1 MYKTLTI
8 KNKRVVEPVSAYQ
21 PNKKERT
28 TTSMVSR
35 DWQTGIANQTRPRT
49 EFNDRSLLDEI
60 DANQKAFNS
69 YVPPKSNDPDL
80 SWRAQTVRPITRNK
94 LISIAAHVTATILYP
109 NVFAQN
115 TSDEEDREAAQV
127 MADLMEWVI
136 DNSNYVRSFI
146 TSVISMLV
154 DPFVVVHVEFLEVM
168 RKVKEMKEDG
178 TWTEKEILDEI
189 ISGFAA
195 NVVPAKQ
202 VLFANFYEPNIQKQR
217 FIIRSKYI
225 DHEDARLIHGGHENF
240 KYVKPGVIS
249 VFDEG
254 TDTFYDVVDDD
265 LKGSFD
271 LEVTYW
277 NRNQDLE
284 LTFLNGILMCDAE
297 YPNKRKDKKYPLA
310 HGGFEPLG
318 NGNCFCFKSAA
329 NKLGSDQDI
338 VDTLYNM
345 IIDGGFMAL
354 MPPQALYGSEEI
366 DSSVMIPGM
375 ITSFRDKDTRL
386 ESIAPRVDLRAGL
399 ETISAVE
406 RSMSESGGDPSRAG
420 NEQGGD
426 RTAREVLLLEKNA
439 QIALGLFGKMVR
451 FLVEDLGDLMIG
463 DILQHMTVGQMGEI
477 TDAMKFKT
485 FLLPEKNIGGR
496 NVTKKIQFM
505 NPADYPDT
513 ETEEER
519 ESASF
524 EVLKQEGGLDGSKK
538 IYMVNP
544 EIFRERK
551 YKTRIKADDF
561 NPPSKA
567 LEKALN
573 LELFDR
579 AIALPN
585 VDQDALVR
593 EFLFDSYKPGQSD
606 RFMKKVQPAPI
617 DQAPEDM
624 MKKLNGNANTSMLS
638 QITGSNSLGTAA
650 SSE

>member
-1 MYKTLTI
+1 MYKELTL
-8 KNKRVVEPVSAYQ
+8 KNKKISDPVSAYQ
-21 PNKKERT
+21 PSKEAST
-28 TTSMVSR
+28 VTSMVMK
-35 DWQTGIANQTRPRT
+35 DWQTGIQNQTRTRP
-49 EFNDRSLLDEI
+49 EFNDRSILSEI
-60 DANQKAFNS
+60 DANQRAFNS
-69 YVPPKSNDPDL
+69 YVPPKSHDPDL

-115 TSDEEDREAAQV
+115 PDDEEDRDSAQV
-127 MADLMEWVI
+127 MADLMEWTI
-136 DNSNYVRSFI
+136 DNSNYTRAFI
-146 TSVISMLV
+146 TSIISMLV
-154 DPFVVVHVEFLEVM
+154 DPFVVVNVEYLEVM
-168 RKVKEMKEDG
+168 RRVKEMKEDG
-178 TWTEKEILDEI
+178 TWTDKEILDEI
-189 ISGFAA
+189 ISGFAT
-195 NVVPAKQ
+195 NVIPARQ

-217 FIIRSKYI
+217 FVIRQKYV
-225 DHEDARLIHGGHENF
+225 DHEDARLVHGKHGNF
-240 KYVKPGVIS
+240 KYVKPGVRA

-254 TDTFYDVVDDD
+254 TSTFYDVIDDD
-265 LKGSFD
+265 MEGFD
-271 LEVTYW
+271 HEVTYW

-284 LTFLNGILMCDAE
+284 LTFINGILMCDYA

-318 NGNCFCFKSAA
+318 NGQCFCFKSAA

-354 MPPQALYGSEEI
+354 MPPQALYGTEEI

-375 ITSFRDKDTRL
+375 VTSFKDKDTRL

-420 NEQGGD
+420 NTQGGE

-463 DILQHMTVGQMGEI
+463 DILQHMTIGEMGEI
-477 TDAMKFKT
+477 TDRMKFRT
-485 FLLPEKNIGGR
+485 FLLPEKSIGGR
-496 NVTKKIQFM
+496 SVTKKIKFVS
-505 NPADYPDT
+505 PADYPATTT
-513 ETEEER
+513 EDEKEN
-519 ESASF
+519 ASF
-524 EVLKQEGGLDGSKK
+524 NVLQEEGGLDAKKK

-544 EIFRERK
+544 EVFRNRK
-551 YKTRIKADDF
+551 FKTRIKADDF

-579 AIALPN
+579 AIQLPN

-593 EFLFDSYKPGQSD
+593 EFLFDTYKPGQSD
-606 RFMKKVQPAPI
+606 RFMKKVQPPVLGAEEEPV
-617 DQAPEDM
+617 
-624 MKKLNGNANTSMLS
+624 GNKNTNTSMLS